1 MARIRSI
8 KPDFFLD
15 PDLSELSH
23 ESRLA
28 FIGLWCHAD
37 KAGRLED
44 EPKKL
49 KVLIFP
55 YEKADMNA
63 ILDTLTKKPFIVRYA
78 SNDHN
83 YIQIVNFHKH
93 QRPHHTE
100 KASELP
106 ECNGILT
113 VKEPLLDGDKKV
125 GKEEGKERKG
135 ECPKDILEFMSYF
148 NLKTQKNL
156 KINAARKKI
165 IESRL
170 TEYTLEQLKQA
181 VDNFAL
187 DDWPDRAKYT
197 DIVYCIGIRSN
208 IDNLEKWLNHKP
220 KQQAWAKP

>member
-55 YEKADMNA
+55 YEKVDMEVV
-63 ILDTLTKKPFIVRYA
+63 LDTLTAKPFIQRY
-78 SNDHN
+78 SVNSHK
-83 YIQIVNFHKH
+83 YIQIINFQEH

-100 KASELP
+100 RESEIP
-106 ECNGILT
+106 CCNGVLT
-113 VKEPLLDGDKKV
+113 VKEPSMDGDKKV

-135 ECPKDILEFMSYF
+135 ECPSDTTEFMSYF
-148 NLKTQKNL
+148 NLKAQKKL
-156 KINAARKKI
+156 SITPARKKI
-165 IESRL
+165 IDSRL
-170 TEYTLEQLKQA
+170 KDYTLDQLKTA
-181 VDNFAL
+181 VDNFVK

-197 DIVYCIGIRSN
+197 DVVYCIGVRN
-208 IDNLEKWLNHKP
+208 QIDNLEKWLNFKP
-220 KQQAWAKP
+220 KAEWVKP